1 MNRIRIKFNTLIST
15 SLLAGLLCIAGNSY
29 AETITQTIKPLN
41 IEAEARYIKQDSD
54 KPAILIIHGFL
65 TTNQFH
71 TVVAMAKGIEDE
83 GYTTLAPTLTLDI
96 NKRKSSLK
104 CNSIHTHTLEK
115 DVIEIKDWVDWLKQ
129 QGHKKIILVGHSS
142 GSQEVLEY
150 LNTYHDKAVSGAIF
164 TSLFYLKGKELGTL
178 DNEIVFAEDLI
189 AKKQNR
195 PHKYSFL
202 FCKNNYLATPESYL
216 SYLKL
221 DRNYVLKSLQNTT
234 IPTFTIMGGA
244 DKRYLS
250 VGKDWLTALD
260 KSPTE
265 LIMVDGANH
274 FFSSEHEFDLQDH
287 LNEIISNLST
297 RQE

>member
-1 MNRIRIKFNTLIST
+1 MNSIRIKLNTLISK
-15 SLLAGLLCIAGNSY
+15 SLLVGLLCFAGSSY
-29 AETITQTIKPLN
+29 AETITQYIKPLD
-41 IEAEARYIKQDSD
+41 IEAEARYIKKDAD

-71 TVVAMAKGIEDE
+71 TVLAMAKGIEDE

-115 DVIEIKDWVDWLKQ
+115 DVIEIKDWVDWLKE
-129 QGHKKIILVGHSS
+129 QGHKNIILIGHSS
-142 GSQEVLEY
+142 GSQEILEY
-150 LNTYHDKAVSGAIF
+150 LNTYHDEAVSGAIF

-178 DNEIVFAEDLI
+178 DHEIVLAKDLI
-189 AKKQNR
+189 AKKQSR

-221 DRNYVLKSLQNTT
+221 DRNYVLNSLQKTT
-234 IPTFTIMGGA
+234 TPTFTIMGGS

-250 VGKDWLTALD
+250 VGEDWLTELD

-265 LIMVDGANH
+265 LIIIEGANH

-287 LNEIISNLST
+287 LYDIISKLST
-297 RQE
+297 KQE